1 MSNAIDLTPE
11 TIETITRL
19 IAEKADG
26 IEYDIN
32 IPREAHETVTKGA
45 PLMWAKVLEFEYQYV
60 DSAQEVGVPEEVFHE
75 TDLDIDTLIDAN
87 DAYQI
92 DQFFLPSG
100 EGKPLSLQDFQVA
113 LFRAITD
120 DLNSAWMD
128 AIRKVVKEVHG
139 EDPLGGGDGLTFP
152 AHK

>member
-1 MSNAIDLTPE
+1 MSNTIDLTPE
-11 TIETITRL
+11 TIKTITRL

-32 IPREAHETVTKGA
+32 IPREAHEAVAKGA

-60 DSAQEVGVPEEVFHE
+60 DSAQEEGVPEEVFHE
-75 TDLDIDTLIDAN
+75 ADLGIDTLIDAN

-100 EGKPLSLQDFQVA
+100 EGKPLSLQDFWIA
-113 LFRAITD
+113 LSRAVTD
-120 DLNSAWMD
+120 DLSSAWMD
-128 AIRKVVKEVHG
+128 VIRKAVKEVYG

-152 AHK
+152 TRK